1 MNGRPFALA
10 LPAAEV
16 RAHHAR
22 AAGVAGQPEGH
33 AFAVHRALLVSTL
46 QATVLGRI
54 EAGAVDRRVEA
65 EAKQALSRRRLQQAA
80 ELEAEAARLRA
91 GGGAPGRA
99 AGGAGDGGGRRGPG
113 DRPVFGEAPSFP
125 RAGPAAAGPARG
137 AVAAPLADGALRET
151 VRQWELNAARRR
163 QEGEALAREAAAA
176 LAAGTTPAEAEA
188 ARREAAAAVQRLVER
203 HWPAI
208 DPRRDYAA
216 LLADR
221 ELLAALARDG
231 GLFDAAELA
240 LLAGAPRPAGGPK
253 EAKATQ
259 DTIDLADLPA
269 IHYLYVLSQ
278 SPEAVGRTQ
287 HAYVVIDE
295 AQDISPLDLR
305 CLRRLEQRPCFTVLG
320 DLAQSIYAHRGL
332 TSWDEAAAVFA
343 GQPYRYAE
351 NRVSYRT
358 TAEITALANRV
369 RRGLAAGGGDAR
381 PVGRHGPE
389 PVLSAVD
396 GAADLP
402 AAVARAV
409 AALRRRDFASIGVV
423 TRTAARARELAPR
436 LAAGAAD
443 VQLALAPGFELRGGV
458 VLLPV
463 ALAKGLEFDAAVVV
477 DADAATY
484 GPEPFDGRL
493 LYVALTRAMHE
504 LHVVWA
510 GGEDRLSPH
519 LAAPA
524 SLSPAGAAGRG
535 T

>member
-1 MNGRPFALA
+1 
-10 LPAAEV
+10 V
-16 RAHHAR
+16 
-22 AAGVAGQPEGH
+22 
-33 AFAVHRALLVSTL
+33 
-46 QATVLGRI
+46 
-54 EAGAVDRRVEA
+54 
-65 EAKQALSRRRLQQAA
+65 
-80 ELEAEAARLRA
+80 
-91 GGGAPGRA
+91 
-99 AGGAGDGGGRRGPG
+99 
-113 DRPVFGEAPSFP
+113 
-125 RAGPAAAGPARG
+125 
-137 AVAAPLADGALRET
+137 ALRQT

-176 LAAGTTPAEAEA
+176 LAAGTAPAAAET
-188 ARREAAAAVQRLVER
+188 ARREAAAAVQRLVDR

-221 ELLAALARDG
+221 ALLTALAGDG
-231 GLFDAAELA
+231 TLFDAAEVA
-240 LLAGAPRPAGGPK
+240 LLAGAPPPAGAPK
-253 EAKATQ
+253 EAKGAR

-295 AQDISPLDLR
+295 AQDVSPLDLR

-396 GAADLP
+396 GDADLP

-409 AALRRRDFASIGVV
+409 AALRRRDFASIGIV

-436 LAAGAAD
+436 LAAAGAAD

-519 LAAPA
+519 LAGPAP
-524 SLSPAGAAGRG
+524 LSPGGAAGRG